1 MLKALLV
8 FIVLLLLLA
17 VGGGAFLV
25 SGNVA
30 PPATPVE
37 KVIPNDRF
45 KG

>member
-8 FIVLLLLLA
+8 IIVLLLLLA
-17 VGGGAFLV
+17 LGGGAFLV

-30 PPATPVE
+30 PPTAPVE

-45 KG
+45 QN

>member
-1 MLKALLV
+1 MLKALL
-8 FIVLLLLLA
+8 ISIALLLLLA

-30 PPATPVE
+30 PPTTPVE

-45 KG
+45 KN

>member
-8 FIVLLLLLA
+8 LIVLLLLLV

-25 SGNVA
+25 SGTVA

-45 KG
+45 KN